1 MHRPASAHSVRQESE
16 LLDKENVPGAG
27 RTLEG
32 KDQDLD
38 GMCCQPVSGSG
49 EFLKENADRKSVV

>member
-49 EFLKENADRKSVV
+49 DRKSVV